1 MYQNKLSNLTAF
13 FKFFCYC
20 LFCFEDE
27 PKTGKWWYLAKMG
40 WPMANG
46 SAQDCGK
53 EVRWSSGLWP
63 SL

>member
-27 PKTGKWWYLAKMG
+27 PKTGKWWY
-40 WPMANG
+40 MA
-46 SAQDCGK
+46 
-53 EVRWSSGLWP
+53 P
-63 SL
+63 SEDVVAHGHWLMVVHKTAERR